1 MPDTSR
7 PHHHGNL
14 RDALIDAG
22 LALLREGGTGA
33 LTLRRAASRAGV
45 SHAAPAHHFDGLRG
59 LLTAIATRAFGDFT
73 AAMQAAR
80 ARAEPTAFGGVLGIC
95 TGYMD
100 YAEQNSGLFHLIFVS
115 SEVDRADPALR
126 AAADA
131 AYGTLRA
138 ACLPFSAD
146 GQPDKMT
153 EAAVWSLVHGFTL
166 LRLNSRETM
175 AGRPDFSLLLQ
186 RVLPKNAQPLLPP
199 SESCAISPPRSAGVA
214 QG

>member
-1 MPDTSR
+1 MSDTAR

-33 LTLRRAASRAGV
+33 LTLRRAAARAGV

-59 LLTAIATRAFGDFT
+59 LLTAIATRAFSDFT
-73 AAMQAAR
+73 AAMQTAQ

-95 TGYMD
+95 RGYMD

-115 SEVDRADPALR
+115 PEVDRSDPALR

-131 AYGTLRA
+131 AYGTLRR

-146 GQPDKMT
+146 GQPDGVT

-166 LRLNSRETM
+166 LRLNSRETL
-175 AGRPDFSLLLQ
+175 AGRPDFLLLLQ
-186 RVLPKNAQPLLPP
+186 RVLPKIAQPLLPFP
-199 SESCAISPPRSAGVA
+199 ES
-214 QG
+214 